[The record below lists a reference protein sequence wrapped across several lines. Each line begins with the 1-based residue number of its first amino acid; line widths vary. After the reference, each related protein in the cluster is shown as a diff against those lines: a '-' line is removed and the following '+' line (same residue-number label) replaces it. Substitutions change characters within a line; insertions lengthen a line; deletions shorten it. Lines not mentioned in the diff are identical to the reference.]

1 MRKIAAI
8 IFASALVMAGFYI
21 GYGFVT
27 TSGNFSLIIEGK
39 KRAFLVLGSAVF
51 LIFIGIAVIIDVA
64 KKSK

>member
-1 MRKIAAI
+1 MRKIVAI
-8 IFASALVMAGFYI
+8 IFASALVIAGLYI
-21 GYGFVT
+21 GYGFAT
-27 TSGNFSLIIEGK
+27 TNGNLSLILEGK